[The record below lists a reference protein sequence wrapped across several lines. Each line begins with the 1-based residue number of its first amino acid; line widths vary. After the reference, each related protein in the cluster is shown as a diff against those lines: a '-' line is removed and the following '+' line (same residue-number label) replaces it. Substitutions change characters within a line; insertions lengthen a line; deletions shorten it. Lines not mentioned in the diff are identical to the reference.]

1 MKKRYI
7 ILILITLIFII
18 LGYTHIRSPRYE
30 NYDIINIVVSQH
42 VVRPNFKNKYII
54 VDNFEYE
61 INIHPPL
68 TGKMVMHDEN
78 YDGPP
83 HSTDISYEE
92 LEKIWHKMTKA
103 ETVLLLDYIFLN
115 NIEGDIQS
123 KTRSDSNKKVSYF
136 LDYISAER
144 APSNKYNQ
152 VHITGN
158 DFILFSLYHIVALL
172 YFVHKYFVF
181 IIILILIFIGTHVL
195 KKRNQRQV
203 PYKH

>member
-61 INIHPPL
+61 ININRPL

-123 KTRSDSNKKVSYF
+123 KTRPNSNKKVSYF
-136 LDYISAER
+136 LDYISAEH

-158 DFILFSLYHIVALL
+158 DFFLFSLYHIVALL
-172 YFVHKYFVF
+172 YFVHNYFVF
-181 IIILILIFIGTHVL
+181 IIILILIFIGVHVL
-195 KKRNQRQV
+195 KK
-203 PYKH
+203 KKSTASSA